1 MGEVYRARDTRLG
14 REVALKI
21 LPESVAN
28 DAARRARFDLE
39 ARAASA
45 LNHPNIVTVHDMG
58 DEGGVSYIVT
68 ELVEGESLRTLIER
82 GPVAARKLID
92 IAAQIADG
100 LAAAH
105 AAGITHRDLKPEN
118 IMLTRGGRVKI
129 LDFGLAKVAAPAPDE
144 STVTQGLGTDP
155 GTVMGTVAYMSP
167 EQARGAAVDSRSD
180 QFSLGLILYEMATGK
195 QTFRRESLPE
205 TMTAIIKDDAPA
217 LDASVPGP
225 LRWVV
230 ERLLEKDPEE
240 RYASTKDLARDL
252 RGMRERLSDASGSVA
267 PVVARKRRALWPF
280 LMVVGCLVVGV
291 VFAVL
296 LIPAAETDLSRYKF
310 TPLSRDEASETDPQ
324 WSPDGKSIA
333 YRATIHGVSQI
344 FTRALGSASAAQ
356 LTRGSTSCGRAF
368 WSPDGLTIYYGS
380 GRDLWAVG
388 ASGGTPQLVIRNKG
402 IAAIHPDSKTFA
414 FIRDGKLILGPPDE
428 GKQREY
434 NHKSFPSQGLFV
446 DLKFS
451 PDGSKLAVSLGGRS
465 GNQGELWILP
475 FPSGTPRRIAYNVQT
490 VSWFPDNRRVLL
502 NRALVGKDSY
512 VVMDTATGQERTIW
526 SSPEYLGPA
535 SVAPDGKRIAY
546 TAGAGQSEL
555 VEVSLLDGGVHYA
568 SPWRYFE
575 VSRLGPVRH
584 ALLVHNQPIRTR
596 CD

>member
-1 MGEVYRARDTRLG
+1 MGERVKVRPPQNGVAVAGMPVLLQVLDWSDVRSKTAPSRLGPYEIVRSLGAGGMGEVYRARDTRLG

-45 LNHPNIVTVHDMG
+45 LNHPNIVTVHDIG
-58 DEGGVSYIVT
+58 EEGGVSYIVT
-68 ELVEGESLRTLIER
+68 ELVEGESLRALIER

-118 IMLTRGGRVKI
+118 IMLTRDGRVKI

-180 QFSLGLILYEMATGK
+180 QFSLGLILHEMATGK

-217 LDASVPGP
+217 LDASVPAP

-252 RGMRERLSDASGSVA
+252 RGMRERGSEASGVA
-267 PVVARKRRALWPF
+267 PVVVAGSDGRCGHFCWRRDA
-280 LMVVGCLVVGV
+280 
-291 VFAVL
+291 
-296 LIPAAETDLSRYKF
+296 
-310 TPLSRDEASETDPQ
+310 
-324 WSPDGKSIA
+324 
-333 YRATIHGVSQI
+333 
-344 FTRALGSASAAQ
+344 
-356 LTRGSTSCGRAF
+356 
-368 WSPDGLTIYYGS
+368 
-380 GRDLWAVG
+380 
-388 ASGGTPQLVIRNKG
+388 
-402 IAAIHPDSKTFA
+402 
-414 FIRDGKLILGPPDE
+414 
-428 GKQREY
+428 
-434 NHKSFPSQGLFV
+434 
-446 DLKFS
+446 
-451 PDGSKLAVSLGGRS
+451 
-465 GNQGELWILP
+465 
-475 FPSGTPRRIAYNVQT
+475 
-490 VSWFPDNRRVLL
+490 
-502 NRALVGKDSY
+502 
-512 VVMDTATGQERTIW
+512 
-526 SSPEYLGPA
+526 SSPE
-535 SVAPDGKRIAY
+535 SR
-546 TAGAGQSEL
+546 
-555 VEVSLLDGGVHYA
+555 
-568 SPWRYFE
+568 WRW
-575 VSRLGPVRH
+575 S
-584 ALLVHNQPIRTR
+584 
-596 CD
+596 